1 MNYVEVQAMKE
12 FVSTFSEDVRVM
24 YKEQLEKAQRM
35 FQHQEGYSSEE
46 LQEQANLLNDIK
58 MRIEIGYEAS
68 KDMKEREAILNG
80 IF

>member
-12 FVSTFSEDVRVM
+12 FISTFPEDVQVM

-35 FQHQEGYSSEE
+35 FQHQADYSSEE

-58 MRIEIGYEAS
+58 LRIEIGYEAS
-68 KDMKEREAILNG
+68 KDIKEREAILNR